1 MQGGMVSGLGFK
13 FDSIFLLLRPALVV
27 LAAWFG
33 G

>member
-1 MQGGMVSGLGFK
+1 MASGLGFK
-13 FDSIFLLLRPALVV
+13 FGSTFLLLPALVV